1 MVLFCSIALEPCYFQ
16 WCQTHRPQGCE
27 SLTTTEGFI
36 PFSVQ
41 TWIGHLNRLARFSRG
56 GPLWSTT
63 GGRQAGARKALLTCF
78 CSRILTQ
85 RWKKHFWSWA
95 VAGRSAL
102 LSDSSFGAYVGAAHR
117 GCGSF
122 MAMALSGQN
131 QAQRDISLCT
141 AAAWLRLTAACG
153 VRQDWARSCD
163 PGWSSPLSQKST
175 RLKWNCVISSISL

>member
-16 WCQTHRPQGCE
+16 WCQTHRPHGCA

-41 TWIGHLNRLARFSRG
+41 TWIGHLNRLACFSRG

-63 GGRQAGARKALLTCF
+63 GGRQAGARKAPLTCF

-85 RWKKHFWSWA
+85 RWKKPFWRWA
-95 VAGRSAL
+95 IAGWSAL

-122 MAMALSGQN
+122 MAMAPSGQN
-131 QAQRDISLCT
+131 QAQRDVSLCT
-141 AAAWLRLTAACG
+141 AAACG
-153 VRQDWARSCD
+153 VRRGWARSSD
-163 PGWSSPLSQKST
+163 PGWSSPLSRKST
-175 RLKWNCVISSISL
+175 WLKWNCVISSISL